1 MKHLELKELTRY
13 LKKNLKKKVSIS
25 KALVISYILTGL
37 VGIQSMA
44 EYDIKE
50 DGDYVIRVNE
60 HHVCLLYTS
69 PSPRD

>member
-13 LKKNLKKKVSIS
+13 LKKNLKKKISIS

-44 EYDIKE
+44 DYDVVK
-50 DGDYVIRVNE
+50 D
-60 HHVCLLYTS
+60 
-69 PSPRD
+69 